1 MNNEDIQLRC
11 VLVGDGCAGKACM
24 ARTFAT
30 KKFPPEYIPELRI
43 QVFFDDVSARLAV
56 NDKLI
61 SMNLHL
67 TAGQEDYDEKD
78 IFHNFSFELRT

>member
-30 KKFPPEYIPELRI
+30 KKFTPDYIPT
-43 QVFFDDVSARLAV
+43 VSARLAV

-67 TAGQEDYDEKD
+67 KAGQEDYDR
-78 IFHNFSFELRT
+78 LRPLG